1 MTYEQFWYEDPWM
14 VRAYAQA
21 YLLKR
26 KIANEEAW
34 INGAYVYNALT
45 AALATAFGK
54 TKVKYIAKPA
64 DFFPKTEA
72 EVEEEKRQKRR
83 KLIRFLNSLK
93 KAKKNTG
100 SESDG
105 KP

>member
-1 MTYEQFWYEDPWM
+1 M

-26 KIANEEAW
+26 KIDNELAW
-34 INGAYVYNALT
+34 IHGAYVFNALN
-45 AALATAFGK
+45 ASLATAFGK
-54 TKVKYIAKPA
+54 TKVKYIEKPI

-72 EVEEEKRQKRR
+72 EIEEENRQKRM
-83 KLIRFLNSLK
+83 KLIRWLSRFGR
-93 KAKKNTG
+93 KKNTG